1 MSQMSKSPII
11 YVHMLGEFSIT
22 INEQTINDEN
32 NQSKK
37 PWSLLEYLVAFRGR
51 GVSPMELVEL
61 IWGEDESSNPSG
73 ALKTLMFRARK
84 LLTPLNYPPQELL
97 VQRRGSYAWTREL
110 TTIVDADVFE
120 SHALKGLDSH
130 TPSDL
135 QLASCLEA
143 LELYKGDFLPKSDW
157 ESWVIPISAYYHSLY
172 QKTAHRAIS
181 LLLRSDDY
189 DRIIDISQKAARIEP
204 YDEDLHYQLIHA
216 LFKSGRQHAALE
228 HYNHT
233 VDMLY
238 SEFAITPSER
248 LKSLYKVIQDTE
260 HGITTDLS
268 VIQDSFLEDSGKN
281 GAFFCEYVVFKDIY
295 QLENRAIERTGD
307 SIYLCMLTLSDLNGS
322 LLQQPFLNKGMELLG
337 SSVCS
342 SLRRGDAYS
351 RYSVSQYIILLPT
364 STYENG
370 ELVLKRIIQNFH
382 RLYTRKDMMV
392 TYSLQAIVPQGSRV
406 EKD

>member
-1 MSQMSKSPII
+1 MSKSPII
-11 YVHMLGEFSIT
+11 YIHMLGEFSIT
-22 INEQTINDEN
+22 INDQTINDEN

-51 GVSPMELVEL
+51 EVSPTDLVDL
-61 IWGEDESSNPSG
+61 IWSEDESSNPSG

-84 LLTPLNYPPQELL
+84 LLAPLNYPPQELL

-110 TTIVDADVFE
+110 TTIVDVDVFE
-120 SHALKGLDSH
+120 GHALKGLEPH

-135 QLASCLEA
+135 QLSSCLEA

-172 QKTAHRAIS
+172 QKVAHRAVS

-189 DRIIDISQKAARIEP
+189 DQIIDICQKATRIEP
-204 YDEDLHYQLIHA
+204 YDEDLHYQLIQA

-268 VIQDSFLEDSGKN
+268 VIQDSFLENSGKN

-307 SIYLCMLTLSDLNGS
+307 SIYLCLLTLSDLNGA
-322 LLQQPFLNKGMELLG
+322 LLKQPFLNKGMELLG

-370 ELVLKRIIQNFH
+370 ELVLKRIIQSFH

-392 TYSLQAIVPQGSRV
+392 TYSLQAIVPQGNRS
-406 EKD
+406 EKS